1 MANLAS
7 AKKRNKQ
14 NERNRRRNRARK
26 SVIKTETRKVLDAIH
41 AGDSETAQER
51 FSHVTKKLDQA
62 SAKSTMHR
70 NTAARRKSRLAKKLN
85 AALAAAKAD

>member
-26 SVIKTETRKVLDAIH
+26 SEIKTETRAFLDALH
-41 AGDSETAQER
+41 TGDLQTARER
-51 FSHVTKKLDQA
+51 LTRVTKRLDQVA
-62 SAKSTMHR
+62 AKATLHR
-70 NTAARRKSRLAKKLN
+70 NTAARKKSRLAKKLN
-85 AALAAAKAD
+85 AATAAAEQG